1 MAKTKKPVIHQMT
14 VAQFER
20 AFPHEDACC
29 AYLVRHRWPNRVYC
43 PRCGSTKAYP
53 LKTMKWKW
61 ECPDCREG
69 GAYRFSHLVGTVFEN
84 TNKPLRDWFRV
95 IHMMVTSKKG
105 VSALQV
111 KRTLGFGSY
120 ETAWYM
126 CHRIRVAMRDKEF
139 RQLVGVVE
147 IDETFIGGKAE
158 NRHIG
163 KRGGG
168 KGGGGGGIGSGK
180 TPVVGALQRKGNI
193 VAKVISSIDATT
205 LLGFVREAV
214 SRKVSLICTDQ
225 WKVYDALGI
234 GYPKRGY
241 RHLSVNHARG
251 QYVVGAVH
259 TNTIEGFWS
268 ILKRGVMGSYHRV
281 SAKYLPLYVAEFS
294 FRYNNR
300 LNDDIFGAAIKAC

>member
-1 MAKTKKPVIHQMT
+1 MTKPKKRVIHQMT
-14 VAQFER
+14 VSQFEK
-20 AFPHEDACC
+20 AFPDENACC
-29 AYLVRHRWPNRVYC
+29 VYLVARRWPNRVYC
-43 PRCGSTKAYP
+43 PRCGSTKPYA
-53 LKTMKWKW
+53 LKTMQWKW

-69 GAYRFSHLVGTVFEN
+69 GAYRFSHIVGTIFEN

-126 CHRIRVAMRDKEF
+126 CHRIRVAMQDKDF
-139 RQLVGVVE
+139 RQLIGVVE
-147 IDETFIGGKAE
+147 VDETFIGGKAE

-168 KGGGGGGIGSGK
+168 KGGGGGVGSGK

-193 VAKVISSIDATT
+193 VAKVVSSIDARE

-214 SRKVSLICTDQ
+214 SRKVSLLCTDQ
-225 WKVYDALGI
+225 WKVYNALGI

-241 RHLSVNHARG
+241 RHQSVNHSRG
-251 QYVVGAVH
+251 QYVYGAVH

-268 ILKRGVMGSYHRV
+268 ILKRGIMGSYHRV

-300 LNDDIFGAAIKAC
+300 SNDDIFGSALSGC